1 VFVDSEK
8 IEARRDGK
16 ALEGQE
22 RETALAFIT
31 HKCEDL
37 KGVDAEKEKGEDK
50 EAKE

>member
-1 VFVDSEK
+1 VFVESEK

-31 HKCEDL
+31 NKCEDL
-37 KGVDAEKEKGEDK
+37 KGEDAEKEKGEDK